1 VLLGGGVVPVVCG
14 FGGLVLAAQADLLTR
29 DGCHQSVDRHASETH
44 ADGGYDG
51 DLTELFRVTYFSS
64 VAEGS

>member
-1 VLLGGGVVPVVCG
+1 
-14 FGGLVLAAQADLLTR
+14 
-29 DGCHQSVDRHASETH
+29 VDRHASETH